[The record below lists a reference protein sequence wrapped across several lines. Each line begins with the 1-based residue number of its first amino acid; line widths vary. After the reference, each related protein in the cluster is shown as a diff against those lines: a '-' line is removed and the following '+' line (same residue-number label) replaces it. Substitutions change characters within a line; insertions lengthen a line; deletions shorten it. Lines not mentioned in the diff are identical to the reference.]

1 MSSHGISFGTDGWR
15 AIIADIF
22 TVDRVQI
29 VAQAVADWLVSEGK
43 SGSKVLIGYDG
54 RFGGEM
60 FSMAAGRVLQGN
72 GFKVAVTKAA
82 IPTPALSW
90 QIPVGGYEAGL
101 MLSASHN
108 PPAYNGIK
116 IKPHYGGSP
125 GDEVILPIVER
136 LGKTSP
142 PRLGEAGAIER
153 VDFIS
158 GYLDKVR
165 DMVDIPALKKLA
177 GKVVFDPMGGAQ
189 VGHLAKVLKGV
200 PLEVVEIHNRLDPMF
215 CGLTAPEPVESN
227 LKDLKAAVKAEKPV
241 LGIANDGDGDRVA
254 IVDENGRALTA
265 HELFAVLLLFMIRQR
280 KQTGGIIKTV
290 SGTFLIDRIARKYGL
305 DVEESPV
312 GFKYICKAMRE
323 RDILIGGEES
333 GGIGFKGYIPERD
346 GLLAGLLFLELLAK
360 SGKKA
365 SELVKEMHDEFG
377 ESYYARTDFHDFGAQ
392 ETLKKMKAAPPVSV
406 DGEKVAS
413 INPKDGIKIILED
426 GSWLLFRA
434 SGTEPL
440 LRIYSEATTAAKVKR
455 LLEAGAALAGTHK

>member
-1 MSSHGISFGTDGWR
+1 MGSHGIVFGTDGWR

-29 VAQAVADWLVSEGK
+29 VAQAVADWLTNEGK
-43 SGSKVLIGYDG
+43 SGAKVLIGYDG

-60 FSMAAGRVLQGN
+60 FSLAAGRVLHGN
-72 GFKVAVTKAA
+72 GFKVAVSRSA

-125 GDEVILPIVER
+125 GDEVILPIVKC
-136 LGKTSP
+136 LGKTTP
-142 PRLGEAGAIER
+142 PRLGEANAIER
-153 VDFIS
+153 VDFIP

-165 DMVDIPALKKLA
+165 DMVDIPALKKLS

-254 IVDENGRALTA
+254 IVDETGRALTA
-265 HELFAVLLLFMIRQR
+265 HELFSVLLLFMIRQR

-290 SGTFLIDRIARKYGL
+290 SGTFLVDRIAKKYGL

-323 RDILIGGEES
+323 RDILLGGEES

-346 GLLAGLLFLELLAK
+346 GLLAGLMFLELLAK

-365 SELVKEMHDEFG
+365 SELVREMHEEFG
-377 ESYYARTDFHDFGAQ
+377 ESYYGRTDFHDFGAQ
-392 ETLKKMKAAPPVSV
+392 EILKKLKASPAAAI

-413 INPKDGIKIILED
+413 VNPKDGIKLILED

-440 LRIYSEATTAAKVKR
+440 LRIYSEATTSAKVKR
-455 LLEAGAALAGTHK
+455 LLEAGAAMAGAHK